1 MVGWRMGEH
10 AEASR
15 AHGIGEELGGASS
28 ARRGT
33 AYAHALWRTVTC
45 LRLNV
50 TTVHRHLKTL
60 RASTCRCAL
69 ICARTVA
76 AHDSSGITLP
86 PHGTS
91 LPASPGRPVARGA
104 PTGMARAPGLAPR

>member
-1 MVGWRMGEH
+1 MVEWRMGEH
-10 AEASR
+10 AEASHR

-33 AYAHALWRTVTC
+33 AHAHALWRTVTC

-76 AHDSSGITLP
+76 AHDSSGHHS

-91 LPASPGRPVARGA
+91 LPASPGRPVARGGS
-104 PTGMARAPGLAPR
+104 TGMARAPGLAPR